1 MWNVTLRSGR
11 KEILQHKYVS
21 GPDDNPHRFTTSQIN
36 WNKKKAEVN
45 CSFEDV
51 EFSMQSNEDIRNW
64 NNFSAVWSYCMEQ
77 TDRQLLCPTKMLL
90 ENRCPSATQCTQLG
104 NLETQLAVWAPWSHP
119 LDESPQTSLSN
130 LRNVLQHEPSTPG
143 FNFTS
148 FDGIWTAHHHKL
160 SFVSVLLNF

>member
-21 GPDDNPHRFTTSQIN
+21 GPDDNPHCFTTSQIN
-36 WNKKKAEVN
+36 WNKKKAEVD

-90 ENRCPSATQCTQLG
+90 ENRCLSATQRTQLG
-104 NLETQLAVWAPWSHP
+104 NLETQLAVWAPRSHP
-119 LDESPQTSLSN
+119 LDETAHRHHCQTWEMFFSMSPQHLVLTSPRLMGSELPIITNWALFLSY
-130 LRNVLQHEPSTPG
+130 
-143 FNFTS
+143 
-148 FDGIWTAHHHKL
+148 
-160 SFVSVLLNF
+160 

>member
-1 MWNVTLRSGR
+1 MKHVAVRSGR
-11 KEILQHKYVS
+11 KEILQDKYVS
-21 GPDDNPHRFTTSQIN
+21 GPDDNPHRFRTSPIN

-90 ENRCPSATQCTQLG
+90 ENRCLSATQCTQLG
-104 NLETQLAVWAPWSHP
+104 KLETQLAVWAPQSHP
-119 LDESPQTSLSN
+119 LDEIAHRHHCQTWEMFFSTSPQHLVLISSRSMGSELPIITNWALFLSC
-130 LRNVLQHEPSTPG
+130 
-143 FNFTS
+143 
-148 FDGIWTAHHHKL
+148 
-160 SFVSVLLNF
+160 